1 MAHDVFI
8 SYSRKDTEVAQ
19 KVYDALDA
27 EGVECFFDTEDI
39 AIGEDFAQRIANA
52 VFGCKAMVFIWS
64 DSSNQSPNTANEIAL
79 AIEFDKTIV
88 PFKITKLT
96 TASTLAYHLLK
107 LNRIDAIPVEE
118 SHIRELV
125 RKILQLLGKTEKSK
139 QTKFAPTK
147 TYKVGDYYDD
157 GKKQGVVAKNPLF
170 DVVLKKTG
178 QAKLGVIKAVKELT
192 GLSLGD
198 AKALVD
204 SAPRTVV
211 ERISKN
217 EAESIKYAL
226 EEIGAVVAVVEN
238 SAQVAAKTYKVGDY
252 YDVVL
257 KSVGGNKLMVVKAVK
272 EMFDLSLGDAKAL
285 VDATPVSIVTGV
297 SSAVAQHFKSLLEE
311 DGAEVAV
318 VESGGQQNTPLA
330 HKLQPATAKTYRVGD
345 YYDDGKKKGVVFE
358 VTASGKHGKIVSLT
372 EAIANWAVNENF
384 GTFFNRDNP
393 SKKCIGADAK
403 YDGANSM
410 SKVKQIDGWR
420 EKYPAFA
427 WCADLG
433 EGWYLPAI
441 EELKKFTVDKTIH
454 DAVNRTLATKGK
466 KLANKGDYWSSTE
479 LDEFFA
485 WNVNMF
491 SGGTYTISK
500 LGSNH
505 VRAVSA
511 F

>member
-107 LNRIDAIPVEE
+107 LNRIDAIPVED

-125 RKILQLLGKTEKSK
+125 RKVLQLLGKTEKSK
-139 QTKFAPTK
+139 ETRNPSEKQD
-147 TYKVGDYYDD
+147 KVV
-157 GKKQGVVAKNPLF
+157 KIPLF
-170 DVVLKKTG
+170 DVVLK
-178 QAKLGVIKAVKELT
+178 
-192 GLSLGD
+192 
-198 AKALVD
+198 
-204 SAPRTVV
+204 SA
-211 ERISKN
+211 
-217 EAESIKYAL
+217 
-226 EEIGAVVAVVEN
+226 
-238 SAQVAAKTYKVGDY
+238 
-252 YDVVL
+252 
-257 KSVGGNKLMVVKAVK
+257 GGNKLMVVKAVK
-272 EMFDLSLGDAKAL
+272 EMAGLSLLDAKIL
-285 VDATPVSIVTGV
+285 VDNAPGTVFEGV
-297 SSAVAQHFKSLLEE
+297 SSAEAKSAKSILESA
-311 DGAEVAV
+311 GAKVAV
-318 VESGGQQNTPLA
+318 VESGGQQNAPLA
-330 HKLQPATAKTYRVGD
+330 HKPQPATAKTYKVGD
-345 YYDDGKKKGVVFE
+345 YYDDGTKQGVVFE
-358 VTASGKHGKIVSLT
+358 TTLDGKHGKIVSLQQC
-372 EAIANWAVNENF
+372 ESLLWAVNKEI
-384 GTFFNRDNP
+384 GTFFKRGIP
-393 SKKCIGADAK
+393 SQKRIGADDK
-403 YDGANSM
+403 YNGANNM
-410 SKVKQIDGWR
+410 AKVKQIADWR

-441 EELKKFTVDKTIH
+441 EEFKKFTH
-454 DAVNRTLATKGK
+454 DDDVRNAVNRTLATKGK
-466 KLANKGDYWSSTE
+466 QIDWHFCWSSTE
-479 LDEFFA
+479 YDEFCA
-485 WNVNMF
+485 WGVPMN
-491 SGGTYTISK
+491 GGYALYDSK
-500 LGSNH
+500 GNYNY